1 MLCIN
6 KISFPCGTKMMDRA
20 SFPCFIFFTC
30 FTHWRKFVQN
40 FNSHQLTYFFRGTH
54 IGILFLGKVSSSSH
68 IFFSFQVH
76 NYKYVLVVWR
86 VVQNKW
92 NKSCG
97 LCPRTNMAREFSQKL
112 GPYRGYLT
120 NGGRNLTVSATDT
133 FDRCLR
139 SKLFAPNQSACYLSC
154 YPHRVFSCTKGE
166 EKIVDLM
173 DDNGEPE
180 GPS

>member
-54 IGILFLGKVSSSSH
+54 IGILFLGKVSSSH

-76 NYKYVLVVWR
+76 NYKYVPVVWR

-120 NGGRNLTVSATDT
+120 NEGRNLTVSNRY
-133 FDRCLR
+133 FWQM
-139 SKLFAPNQSACYLSC
+139 SQ
-154 YPHRVFSCTKGE
+154 V
-166 EKIVDLM
+166 KIVRPKSISLLLVLLPASCLLVHQRGRKNCRFD
-173 DDNGEPE
+173 GW
-180 GPS
+180 